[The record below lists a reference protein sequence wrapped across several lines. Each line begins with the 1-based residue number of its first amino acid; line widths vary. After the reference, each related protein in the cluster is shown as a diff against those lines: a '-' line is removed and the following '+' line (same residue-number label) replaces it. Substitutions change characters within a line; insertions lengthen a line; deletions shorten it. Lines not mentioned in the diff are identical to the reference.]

1 MSSTRRNNN
10 RRTAHY
16 YVAND
21 KVMEQDLDFRFLK
34 TPKNLERRAVQLLL
48 SEQDE
53 VLRSAFSLRSE
64 TTKNSFKALG
74 LYLPNIDDD
83 FDSYNSNKAETKRA
97 NGINDIITINNINYC
112 TPLVR
117 VNSVH
122 YEFCNPLTVSKFPM
136 SNTKRNNK
144 RLAYKSSST
153 KTRGTL
159 RFKDYQ
165 TTNST
170 NSVHAAT
177 CLKASQ
183 LYNDYYHF
191 RLRSALVGQ
200 HIYV

>member
-1 MSSTRRNNN
+1 MSSTTRSAK
-10 RRTAHY
+10 RTAQQA
-16 YVAND
+16 AND
-21 KVMEQDLDFRFLK
+21 KSSMEEEQSFRFLR

-48 SEQDE
+48 YEQDE
-53 VLRSAFSLRSE
+53 ALRSAFSLRSE
-64 TTKNSFKALG
+64 TTKNSFKALD

-97 NGINDIITINNINYC
+97 NGINDLITINNINYC

-170 NSVHAAT
+170 NSVHAAS
-177 CLKASQ
+177 CLKALQ

>member
-1 MSSTRRNNN
+1 MSTKRNN
-10 RRTAHY
+10 RRTAHQV
-16 YVAND
+16 VAND
-21 KVMEQDLDFRFLK
+21 RVMEQDLDFRFLRA
-34 TPKNLERRAVQLLL
+34 PKKSERQADQLLL
-48 SEQDE
+48 DKL
-53 VLRSAFSLRSE
+53 LRSAFSLRSE

-83 FDSYNSNKAETKRA
+83 FDSYNGNNAETKRA

-159 RFKDYQ
+159 RFKDYR
-165 TTNST
+165 TTNAT
-170 NSVHAAT
+170 NSVHAF
-177 CLKASQ
+177 CK
-183 LYNDYYHF
+183 
-191 RLRSALVGQ
+191 
-200 HIYV
+200 